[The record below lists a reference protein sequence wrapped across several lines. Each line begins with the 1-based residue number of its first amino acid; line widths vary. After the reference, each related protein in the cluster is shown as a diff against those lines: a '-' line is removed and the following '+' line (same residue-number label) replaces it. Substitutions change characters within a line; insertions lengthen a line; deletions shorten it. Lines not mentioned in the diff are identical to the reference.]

1 MKVLMMFPY
10 PPLPPPFDLGGTKRN
25 LPFMLENAKRHEVS
39 VLSYGTKEEEDLL
52 RKHLGH
58 LFRHIR
64 FVPRVRP
71 RIVTLLEVV
80 WLLVTGRSSF
90 RLMYTKSM
98 QRALDEIAALE
109 TFDVIHCAVP
119 MFGYFRFPPGAAL
132 VTDTH
137 EVTYDLIL
145 QIQKGRRN
153 PVRKLIGYFSYRI
166 GRHEEIMLCRKFD
179 AMITTTEPDYAVFRK
194 DLPDQNMSIIQ
205 NGAGASFFE
214 PIDGNPEPCSMV
226 FTGLMTHYPND
237 EGMRHFLDNIFPLI
251 LRQEPRAKVTVVGK
265 NPSRSLLSRASA
277 NVVVTG
283 FVEDVRPY
291 MARAQVY
298 IIPLLS
304 GGGIRGKALEAMAM
318 RKPIVTTSRGC
329 EGIHL
334 KDGESALFADT
345 PEEFARA
352 VLRLF
357 GDAKL
362 RERIA
367 DNAYATVVA
376 RYNWEEKGE
385 ELNRVYESVVKSLL
399 LSPL

>member
-1 MKVLMMFPY
+1 
-10 PPLPPPFDLGGTKRN
+10 
-25 LPFMLENAKRHEVS
+25 
-39 VLSYGTKEEEDLL
+39 
-52 RKHLGH
+52 
-58 LFRHIR
+58 
-64 FVPRVRP
+64 
-71 RIVTLLEVV
+71 
-80 WLLVTGRSSF
+80 
-90 RLMYTKSM
+90 
-98 QRALDEIAALE
+98 
-109 TFDVIHCAVP
+109 
-119 MFGYFRFPPGAAL
+119 
-132 VTDTH
+132 
-137 EVTYDLIL
+137 
-145 QIQKGRRN
+145 
-153 PVRKLIGYFSYRI
+153 
-166 GRHEEIMLCRKFD
+166 
-179 AMITTTEPDYAVFRK
+179 
-194 DLPDQNMSIIQ
+194 
-205 NGAGASFFE
+205 
-214 PIDGNPEPCSMV
+214 
-226 FTGLMTHYPND
+226 
-237 EGMRHFLDNIFPLI
+237 MRHFLDNIFPLI

-277 NVVVTG
+277 NVIVTG

-376 RYNWEEKGE
+376 KYNWEEKGE